1 MKRIIL
7 YVDDDKNDAL
17 FVDRAIKKE
26 KLPAELF
33 TVREAC
39 DAADWLTGAGM
50 FADPGK
56 YPRPDVL
63 IVDLRM
69 PRSSGFDLLEFIH
82 ARRALQKIPVIVYS
96 DSENPADKL
105 RAFQLGANAYVTKAW
120 GMDELMSYVRS
131 AVTTLPK

>member
-1 MKRIIL
+1 MTRIIL

-17 FVDRAIKKE
+17 FVERAIKKE
-26 KLPAELF
+26 KLPAKLF
-33 TVREAC
+33 TVREVC
-39 DAADWLTGAGM
+39 DAADWLTGTGK
-50 FADPGK
+50 FADPDK

-69 PRSSGFDLLEFIH
+69 PRSSGFDLLEFVH
-82 ARRALQKIPVIVYS
+82 ARRPLQKIPVIVYS
-96 DSENPADKL
+96 DSDNPADKL

-120 GMDELMSYVRS
+120 GMEELMSYVRS